1 MTTQEIRDKII
12 ILKLQKPQS
21 TGVKKQIQKLQQKL
35 DKD

>member
-12 ILKLQKPQS
+12 KLKLQKPQ
-21 TGVKKQIQKLQQKL
+21 TLEVKKQIQKLQQKL